1 MTEAL
6 DSPSSLQT
14 QLTIGRIGLAFSFYF
29 IVYVLKR
36 IELNNALLSKK
47 KRKLPLFDST
57 IGHDTA
63 LKVSI
68 SFSKDHH
75 DGGEYTIH
83 RNDNDENENE
93 SNHNKVTSKS
103 SKNESKQHTN
113 GDDDE
118 KSTCTFTTLDLKGHS
133 SEFEAQVHNM
143 AQNPHDYIDY
153 NPSHSSSF
161 EETTNHNG
169 DTKFIR
175 TKLNLEEK
183 LYLYVMVS
191 ILLFITYLLLVYLPS
206 GATASLIGTILIS
219 CVILKPQLTDDILRR
234 KRYDRVSA
242 IFTLL
247 IFAAS
252 SMSLM
257 TYGRIGLQEGM
268 IYEGPARIIG
278 YDTSVYESTTKTNDD
293 DNNNS
298 GKVMKEATRMDLEV
312 AWGGQWGCP
321 DNGGVQCQ
329 AFVSGALCEVDEKAN
344 EVSNRHHH
352 RRYLEV
358 ESNSSN
364 ETIQELQDEIEEL
377 TKENEELKEKNTQL
391 DEMISD
397 EDEELDAI
405 ANTAIDYYE
414 KSNENAN
421 DAKYYKDVAV
431 EEAEEIVV
439 DNTAT
444 MEEALDA
451 EYYAEVAEAEEEI
464 VENTYGVVG
473 EEVVDEV
480 KDEIRSEFNEAI
492 DEVEDVME
500 KTIEKIEDAY
510 VNDDVSLGTV
520 EEEVAEAEEE
530 MVGKV
535 LDVTLENEGVIV
547 EDDDVEKKEITEED
561 DEQDDDTLISVEEG
575 EEIIEEVEEEEEDGS
590 LSVEEGEEII
600 EEVEEEEEEKKE
612 KVPKKVVEDKNSG
625 NSIDAKYYSYYDDD
639 TNSETS
645 ENNKNKYTSYG
656 SNNNYSFED
665 DMFEDDWWS
674 HSWTDVWGEYTCND
688 IFDSDLEGKT
698 YDSDVKPGDDEW
710 PFVNIYG
717 SCNRCEAYLVD
728 YYSTEHF
735 NMIKQYQHHAQNYAL
750 VGLFG
755 VIITSI
761 LIIKQ
766 YLSPA
771 EENELGLLMNEG
783 GQDTSRMMV

>member
-6 DSPSSLQT
+6 DSPSTLQT

-29 IVYVLKR
+29 IVYVLKK

-68 SFSKDHH
+68 SFSKEKDHQ
-75 DGGEYTIH
+75 DGGGGGEYTIH
-83 RNDNDENENE
+83 RNDNDE
-93 SNHNKVTSKS
+93 SK
-103 SKNESKQHTN
+103 KNTT
-113 GDDDE
+113 GDDDD

-161 EETTNHNG
+161 EETINQNG

-293 DNNNS
+293 DKNS

-329 AFVSGALCEVDEKAN
+329 AFVSGALCEVDEKAD
-344 EVSNRHHH
+344 EVSNRHRHD
-352 RRYLEV
+352 RYLEIN
-358 ESNSSN
+358 SNSSN
-364 ETIQELQDEIEEL
+364 ETIQELQNEIEEL

-391 DEMISD
+391 DAMISD

-405 ANTAIDYYE
+405 GNAAINYYE

-431 EEAEEIVV
+431 EEAEEIVL

-451 EYYAEVAEAEEEI
+451 EYYAEVADTEEEI
-464 VENTYGVVG
+464 IEDTYGVVG

-510 VNDDVSLGTV
+510 VNDDVGLGTV
-520 EEEVAEAEEE
+520 EDEVAEAEEE
-530 MVGKV
+530 MVDKV
-535 LDVTLENEGVIV
+535 LDVTLDNEGVIV
-547 EDDDVEKKEITEED
+547 EDDDVGKKEITEE
-561 DEQDDDTLISVEEG
+561 EEERDDDTLISVEEG

-590 LSVEEGEEII
+590 ISVEEGEEII
-600 EEVEEEEEEKKE
+600 EEVEEEEEEKVQKTDE
-612 KVPKKVVEDKNSG
+612 KY
-625 NSIDAKYYSYYDDD
+625 YYSY
-639 TNSETS
+639 
-645 ENNKNKYTSYG
+645 YG

-717 SCNRCEAYLVD
+717 SCNKCEAYLVD

-735 NMIKQYQHHAQNYAL
+735 NMIKQYQYHAQNYAL

-755 VIITSI
+755 VIITTI
-761 LIIKQ
+761 LVMKQ
-766 YLSPA
+766 YLNPA